1 MAEKATQK
9 RRGSELFGCA
19 WLRTAARPYQRRSVW
34 QATAARGRALRSR
47 AAQSVRGPVRNTGRD
62 WDASSAS
69 AALESRAIEDAG
81 IERTKAERL
90 ASTIVDLIHA
100 EVATTADVAAVS
112 AELTATE
119 AALRADIVALS
130 AELKAWRC
138 WVIFQS
144 AGGTETRR
152 ASAAVDWRPPGRS
165 TRSAVRRAA
174 LLAARA
180 HAVIRIDELDAPAD
194 CAAHA

>member
-1 MAEKATQK
+1 LGAH
-9 RRGSELFGCA
+9 GSEPQRVCINVEASGKPRQHADARFVVERPNQCEAPFGA
-19 WLRTAARPYQRRSVW
+19 S
-34 QATAARGRALRSR
+34 
-47 AAQSVRGPVRNTGRD
+47 NTGRD
-62 WDASSAS
+62 RDASSAS

-180 HAVIRIDELDAPAD
+180 HAVIRIDERDAPAD